1 MSLRPSSANWF
12 ELLVMRDDLAV
23 AMKVLASS
31 RRVELQSHGEGRA
44 PMLMPECRELL
55 EEFDELER
63 LYRHHWPPPAP
74 HERDDR
80 AEPYNMLQRALD
92 CLRRWATDARDVV
105 ERLERLTERCNDQEL
120 LLEMLCDAESLPD
133 LAQFSRAG
141 PMLDSALFLLG
152 SGDWPDST
160 PGTVITQRVAIPTNR
175 FLMAVGLPDEISE
188 LEHQL
193 HAQKSRRLVLPKD
206 LPPKAAD
213 AEKAMRDRLFETRR
227 QIEGTEQVLRN
238 LHDRYDV
245 DDALAEALFLRWY
258 VNSVPEISAT
268 ENFAWISGWTSVE
281 DEDELQ
287 EMLAEAGVKGLLQLT
302 QAPAGYEA
310 PLLLKNPRWMRPFE
324 IFTEMLGIPAAGEAD
339 PTRVVAIATPLMFG
353 YMFGDVGHG
362 AVLLIA
368 GFMLRQRYPVLRL
381 LIYGGAM
388 SIVFGFA
395 FGSVFALESIIE
407 PFWVH
412 PIEEP
417 VLMLLVPMA
426 GGAVLLLI
434 GMCLDALQS
443 AVAVADRRNLVRRR
457 PRARISRTSL
467 TGGRH
472 RRSRIRRVG
481 AAANRQY
488 GLVRAH
494 RRIRARP
501 CRIVHGGRGI
511 VRCCGFDRSYRD
523 RPRARQRVDHRARGS
538 CRFHPDG
545 STGPVRVLYPV
556 SACRREA
563 VSPPDATDHNSAPET
578 QEATMTK
585 KTAAAS
591 IAAFLTIFTA
601 VLATAALI
609 LSGTSLAAEA
619 TAAVAPEIVS
629 WGLMAAAIAAGLSA
643 VGAAYAVAHV
653 GSAAVGTLAEKPELL
668 GRVLIFVGLAE
679 GIAIYGL
686 IVAILILNRIG

>member
-245 DDALAEALFLRWY
+245 ADALAEALFLRWY

-443 AVAVADRRNLVRRR
+443 YWQRKGRYWWQTGAGLMLCYVTLLGSIREPRLLWLSLIGAIWFVAGHAL
-457 PRARISRTSL
+457 
-467 TGGRH
+467 
-472 RRSRIRRVG
+472 
-481 AAANRQY
+481 
-488 GLVRAH
+488 
-494 RRIRARP
+494 
-501 CRIVHGGRGI
+501 
-511 VRCCGFDRSYRD
+511 
-523 RPRARQRVDHRARGS
+523 
-538 CRFHPDG
+538 
-545 STGPVRVLYPV
+545 
-556 SACRREA
+556 
-563 VSPPDATDHNSAPET
+563 VSPGRRLRAAG
-578 QEATMTK
+578 
-585 KTAAAS
+585 TAAAEFVES
-591 IAAFLTIFTA
+591 ALQLIVNTVSFVRIGAFA
-601 VLATAALI
+601 LAH
-609 LSGTSLAAEA
+609 
-619 TAAVAPEIVS
+619 
-629 WGLMAAAIAAGLSA
+629 AGLSMA
-643 VGAAYAVAHV
+643 VVGLSDAADSIVLTV
-653 GSAAVGTLAEKPELL
+653 IVLVL
-668 GRVLIFVGLAE
+668 GNVLIIALEGLVVSIQTARLVLFEFFIRFLHAE
-679 GIAIYGL
+679 GRPFRPL
-686 IVAILILNRIG
+686 TPLTTTPPPKHRRQQ

>member
-443 AVAVADRRNLVRRR
+443 YWQRKGRYWWQTGAGLMLCYVTLLGSIREPRLLWLSLIGAIWFVAGHAL
-457 PRARISRTSL
+457 
-467 TGGRH
+467 
-472 RRSRIRRVG
+472 
-481 AAANRQY
+481 
-488 GLVRAH
+488 
-494 RRIRARP
+494 
-501 CRIVHGGRGI
+501 
-511 VRCCGFDRSYRD
+511 
-523 RPRARQRVDHRARGS
+523 
-538 CRFHPDG
+538 
-545 STGPVRVLYPV
+545 
-556 SACRREA
+556 
-563 VSPPDATDHNSAPET
+563 VSPGRRLRAAG
-578 QEATMTK
+578 
-585 KTAAAS
+585 TAAAEFVES
-591 IAAFLTIFTA
+591 ALQLIVNTVSFVRIGAFA
-601 VLATAALI
+601 LAH
-609 LSGTSLAAEA
+609 
-619 TAAVAPEIVS
+619 
-629 WGLMAAAIAAGLSA
+629 AGLSMA
-643 VGAAYAVAHV
+643 VVGLSDAADSIVLTV
-653 GSAAVGTLAEKPELL
+653 IVLVL
-668 GRVLIFVGLAE
+668 GNVLIIALEGLVVSIQTARLVLFEFFIRFLHAE
-679 GIAIYGL
+679 GRPFRPL
-686 IVAILILNRIG
+686 TPLTTTPPPKHRRQQ